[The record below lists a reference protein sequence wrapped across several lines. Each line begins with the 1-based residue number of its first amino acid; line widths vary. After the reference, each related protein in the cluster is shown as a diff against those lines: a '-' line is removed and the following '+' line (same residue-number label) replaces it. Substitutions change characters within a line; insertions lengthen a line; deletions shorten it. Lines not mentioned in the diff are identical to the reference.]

1 MKSIELDNLV
11 IEVTRRCNL
20 TCAHCLRGA
29 QQRINIKKEHIEK
42 LLSNVCY
49 VNDITFTGR
58 EPTLYLKG
66 IEDTLDIIEKKG
78 ITVNSFY
85 IVTNGC
91 FSRKTRIKLMG
102 LIVRM
107 HEIGCETEGSN
118 VRIELSNEMYH
129 YEEIVSRDLGNLL
142 YDNVRFLSILKC
154 FGNKY
159 HKTSVSME
167 LNNTTYYRT
176 HSLIN
181 EGRTVKLNTKCEKV
195 SAKEVMDDPYEVEV
209 NGSYIRVLEETYLAA
224 NGNVVFG
231 CNYSF
236 KRIDGMATYTSKNF
250 AEKINQYDYEKSS
263 H

>member
-1 MKSIELDNLV
+1 MKSIELDNLI

-29 QQRINIKKEHIEK
+29 QQRINIKKEHIEQ

-49 VNDITFTGR
+49 IDNITFTGG

-66 IEDTLDIIEKKG
+66 IEDTLDVIEKNG

-85 IVTNGC
+85 IATNGC
-91 FSRKTRIKLMG
+91 FSRKARTKLME
-102 LIVRM
+102 LIIRM
-107 HEIGCETEGSN
+107 NDIAYNMDDIPTIT
-118 VRIELSNEMYH
+118 IELSNEMYH
-129 YEEIVSRDLGNLL
+129 YEEIVSRDLDNLL
-142 YDNVRFLSILKC
+142 YDNVSFLSILKC

-236 KRIDGMATYTSKNF
+236 KRIDGMATYTAKSF
-250 AEKINQYDYEKSS
+250 AEKINQYDHE
-263 H
+263 